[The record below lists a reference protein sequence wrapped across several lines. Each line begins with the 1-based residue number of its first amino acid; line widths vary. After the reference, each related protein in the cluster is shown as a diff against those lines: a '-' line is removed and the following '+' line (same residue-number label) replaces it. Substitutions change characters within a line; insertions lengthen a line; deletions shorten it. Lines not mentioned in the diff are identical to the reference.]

1 MSVELIT
8 KVMDKAF
15 LKEKDFVFPD
25 RQNPWLAHYRPRAS
39 MNPFVH
45 TPYAEPTRFGDKPRE
60 QPKWLAEV
68 HRQRHIQIQKHLRT
82 HMRQHVQE

>member
-1 MSVELIT
+1 
-8 KVMDKAF
+8 MDKAV

-45 TPYAEPTRFGDKPRE
+45 TPYAEPTKFGHKPRE

-68 HRQRHIQIQKHLRT
+68 ETQRDTQIHKHSRA
-82 HMRQHVQE
+82 HMRQHVQEMIETFLI